1 MAAAFPFILP
11 SRIWS
16 AEVSPN
22 DRIRMGF
29 IGMGKQNQGLLNH
42 FMRLKDSEAV
52 AVCDVD
58 TNRRKQARERVE
70 KHVGAQQASGNFK
83 GCEDYNDYQDLLARS
98 DIDAV
103 CIATPDH
110 WHALMSVHA
119 AKAKKDSKPK
129 SKKPLKGF
137 MLFSKEMRPKVKAED
152 PDLTF
157 GGIGKR
163 LGELWRG
170 LSDAEKA
177 KYNK

>member
-1 MAAAFPFILP
+1 MP
-11 SRIWS
+11 S
-16 AEVSPN
+16 V
-22 DRIRMGF
+22 
-29 IGMGKQNQGLLNH
+29 QGL
-42 FMRLKDSEAV
+42 
-52 AVCDVD
+52 
-58 TNRRKQARERVE
+58 ERVSSQG
-70 KHVGAQQASGNFK
+70 HFVP
-83 GCEDYNDYQDLLARS
+83 LLARTVGTRVTLRRRG
-98 DIDAV
+98 DIRSLCLLDFPCLAARARHTV
-103 CIATPDH
+103 WCEPLTPSLRACTASQAARRALDPTRRATLADRRAARRLIMAKP
-110 WHALMSVHA
+110 A

>member
-1 MAAAFPFILP
+1 MPPWLGEAFLPVLSRLGGEQQELSAA
-11 SRIWS
+11 
-16 AEVSPN
+16 
-22 DRIRMGF
+22 DR
-29 IGMGKQNQGLLNH
+29 
-42 FMRLKDSEAV
+42 V
-52 AVCDVD
+52 
-58 TNRRKQARERVE
+58 
-70 KHVGAQQASGNFK
+70 
-83 GCEDYNDYQDLLARS
+83 LLAEMG
-98 DIDAV
+98 DEAFKE
-103 CIATPDH
+103 T
-110 WHALMSVHA
+110 A
-119 AKAKKDSKPK
+119 ARKPK

>member
-1 MAAAFPFILP
+1 VPSTPRAARP
-11 SRIWS
+11 SRT
-16 AEVSPN
+16 
-22 DRIRMGF
+22 
-29 IGMGKQNQGLLNH
+29 
-42 FMRLKDSEAV
+42 V
-52 AVCDVD
+52 APP
-58 TNRRKQARERVE
+58 A
-70 KHVGAQQASGNFK
+70 
-83 GCEDYNDYQDLLARS
+83 DLTMAK
-98 DIDAV
+98 
-103 CIATPDH
+103 P
-110 WHALMSVHA
+110 A

-129 SKKPLKGF
+129 SKKPLTGF